1 MLPGALAVSSL
12 HNSWPVC
19 IKASAMVTVG
29 RVMRCYLKKYR
40 LPCPDCS
47 SLLHPDIVAP
57 VMLPGWPQ
65 IITRDRVLVPCLPG
79 PEIHVGFYRIAQ
91 YCEGMK
97 VEEDPQHIELDNRV

>member
-1 MLPGALAVSSL
+1 
-12 HNSWPVC
+12 
-19 IKASAMVTVG
+19 
-29 RVMRCYLKKYR
+29 
-40 LPCPDCS
+40 
-47 SLLHPDIVAP
+47 
-57 VMLPGWPQ
+57 MLPGWPQ